1 MEMSAS
7 AEVNATFMDD
17 LEEQSMEDAIREQQE
32 RLPEAREQL
41 GRLRGAKR
49 RRAGTP
55 LEEPQ
60 DDSEAEPSASSS
72 GGAKVAAAPVAAAA
86 AAALPAFD
94 RNGRGC
100 PEVRCTRRIWIG
112 AVALGALCC
121 VYRATRS
128 VTAGSEAWSVQEQG
142 SMVLAG
148 AGGLQAAARGG
159 LAESRWP
166 APAPVEPAAADLAP
180 ETADNDSDGQADL
193 ETEEVVIP
201 GPSVAYLILGY
212 EDSTRPVWSSKSDDM
227 YIFVPPAL
235 CPGCPDYANKSLA
248 SGPYLNAPETWWCTQ
263 RTYLMAL
270 SEFLIQFPDKDY
282 YFLVDAN
289 TVVFPR
295 ALKTMMSHLDA
306 HILGPHED
314 LYMGHGFTLENYPDV
329 GLGRF
334 IQSGGGVLLR
344 GLTLR
349 RLASSGT
356 LSECIEEVYNGTWCW
371 HHCDWILGECL
382 RAINVFPQGHPSM
395 QQHKDFCWEYPEP
408 WRCCHEAAV
417 GCHPVD
423 LGEPMRQM
431 VKMHAEYLEGNP
443 DALAD
448 PGWARPCADD
458 AYEWRWRGWSVVSI
472 CREWAYESPNFL
484 NFRRGIGKPAAFSD

>member
-1 MEMSAS
+1 MAMEMSA
-7 AEVNATFMDD
+7 AAKVDARCLDD
-17 LEEQSMEDAIREQQE
+17 LEEQSMEDAIREQQG

-41 GRLRGAKR
+41 GSLRGAKR
-49 RRAGTP
+49 RRAGAP

-60 DDSEAEPSASSS
+60 DVSPSASSS

-86 AAALPAFD
+86 AAALHV
-94 RNGRGC
+94 
-100 PEVRCTRRIWIG
+100 VRCTRRIWIG
-112 AVALGALCC
+112 ATALGALCC

-128 VTAGSEAWSVQEQG
+128 VTASSGAWSRQDQG

-148 AGGLQAAARGG
+148 AGGLQAAARGD
-159 LAESRWP
+159 LTESLWP
-166 APAPVEPAAADLAP
+166 VPAVDLVEPAADLAP
-180 ETADNDSDGQADL
+180 EAAGNDSDGQADL

-212 EDSTRPVWSSKSDDM
+212 EDSTRPVWSSKSDDL
-227 YIFVPPAL
+227 YIFVPPSL

-248 SGPYLNAPETWWCTQ
+248 SGPYLNAPEAWWCTQ
-263 RTYLMAL
+263 RTYLLAL

-306 HILGPHED
+306 HILGRHED
-314 LYMGHGFTLENYPDV
+314 LYMGHGFTLDKHPDV
-329 GLGRF
+329 GLGKF
-334 IQSGGGVLLR
+334 IMSGGGVLLR

-417 GCHPVD
+417 GCHPVEE
-423 LGEPMRQM
+423 GEPMRQM
-431 VKMHAEYLEGNP
+431 VRMHAGYLEGNP

-472 CREWAYESPNFL
+472 CREWDYESPNFL
-484 NFRRGIGKPAAFSD
+484 NWRRGIGKPAAFSD